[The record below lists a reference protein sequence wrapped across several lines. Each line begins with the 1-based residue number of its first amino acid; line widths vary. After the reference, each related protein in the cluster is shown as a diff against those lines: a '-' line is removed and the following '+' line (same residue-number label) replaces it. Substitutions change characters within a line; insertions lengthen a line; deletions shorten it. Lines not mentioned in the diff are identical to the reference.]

1 MRQVKSIEEI
11 EEAVKEYGE
20 IVISKNHKNNVIF
33 MSMEEYNRK
42 NIEKYM
48 IKELNKSEEE
58 IEKGEGIESDI
69 AFLELKEKYGY

>member
-58 IEKGEGIESDI
+58 IEKGEGIESGI